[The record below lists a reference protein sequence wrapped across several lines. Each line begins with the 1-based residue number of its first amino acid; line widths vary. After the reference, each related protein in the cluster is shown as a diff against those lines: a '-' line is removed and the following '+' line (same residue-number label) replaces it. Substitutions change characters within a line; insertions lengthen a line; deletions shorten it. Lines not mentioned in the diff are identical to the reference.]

1 MRRAYC
7 FISEI
12 QEYSIQPKKSRLNTA
27 SIISIACF
35 RSCLVRGRGYSWNSA
50 PGLLIHPHFLQGR
63 NWIPSSSSVSKN
75 LKLNTFDTDTHHCV
89 SFSIDDLFE
98 DDRGIISARDAKYAE
113 TFAWEVVEYILR
125 ANVQEFA
132 SKYRAYTIHCLRC
145 LMPVF
150 ETDWV
155 ISANGRDDLRRAGLH
170 ASPSSTLC
178 PSGHLVL

>member
-1 MRRAYC
+1 MRRVYC
-7 FISEI
+7 CISEI
-12 QEYSIQPKKSRLNTA
+12 REYSIEPNKSRLNTA
-27 SIISIACF
+27 STISSVCF
-35 RSCLVRGRGYSWNSA
+35 RSCLVRGREYSWNSA
-50 PGLLIHPHFLQGR
+50 PGLLTHQQFLQCR
-63 NWIPSSSSVSKN
+63 NWTPSSSSVSKN
-75 LKLNTFDTDTHHCV
+75 LKLNTFNTDTHHCV

-145 LMPVF
+145 LMSVL

-170 ASPSSTLC
+170 ASPSSTLS
-178 PSGHLVL
+178 PSGHLVP